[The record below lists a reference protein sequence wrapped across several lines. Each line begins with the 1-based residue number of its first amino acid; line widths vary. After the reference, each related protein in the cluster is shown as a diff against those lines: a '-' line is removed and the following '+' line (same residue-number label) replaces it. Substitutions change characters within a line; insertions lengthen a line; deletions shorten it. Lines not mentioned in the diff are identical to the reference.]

1 MNPVTADA
9 VQTLHTTISQL
20 KGFSEIIDFNLI
32 RLGIDFKIKKNDL
45 KARIQL
51 FFNSKFEP
59 FQKAPARHD
68 FSYRIRQVC

>member
-32 RLGIDFKIKKNDL
+32 RLGIDFKIKKKRL
-45 KARIQL
+45 KSK
-51 FFNSKFEP
+51 NSIIF
-59 FQKAPARHD
+59 
-68 FSYRIRQVC
+68 